1 MLDLIDKI
9 VEVGT
14 GETLYAGRLVEVNES
29 ELYLESETGWI
40 VVPVKN
46 VAFVREKE
54 RNET

>member
-14 GETLYAGRLVEVNES
+14 GDTLYTGRLVEVNES

-40 VVPVKN
+40 VVPVEN

-54 RNET
+54 RD